1 MEVIRELSLPPGLA
15 RPVLALGNFDGV
27 HRGHRAILETAR
39 ECAQQSGVCAVAMTF
54 EPTPAK
60 VLAPARAPKLL
71 MTLADKLACMA
82 ETALDAIIIAP
93 FTRELSLLSPE
104 QFARQCLMERLHI
117 SCVVVGHSISFG
129 HARGGNAA
137 VMKRLGEK
145 LGFEVRV
152 VEALSVD
159 GVEVSS
165 TRIRRAVERGDMGE
179 AARMLGRYH
188 FLSGIVIRGRQRGHQ
203 LGFPTANLRSLTE
216 TVPPDG
222 VYATRL
228 VLPEGA
234 YASVTNIGLNPTF
247 DETQRSVETHIFDF
261 SGDLYDRQVKV
272 EFIERLRGERK
283 FDSGQA
289 LAHQIAS
296 DVQRARAILDT
307 VG

>member
-1 MEVIRELSLPPGLA
+1 MEVIRELYLTPALA

-27 HRGHRAILETAR
+27 HLGHRAILNVAR
-39 ECAQQSGVCAVAMTF
+39 ARARHSGVPAVAMTF

-71 MTLADKLACMA
+71 MTLEDKLECMA
-82 ETALDAIIIAP
+82 EAGLDAIIVAP

-104 QFARQCLMERLHI
+104 QFARECLVERLQV
-117 SCVVVGHSISFG
+117 SGVVVGHSISFG
-129 HARGGNAA
+129 HARAGNAE
-137 VMKRLGEK
+137 VMRGLGEK
-145 LGFEVRV
+145 LGFAVTV
-152 VEALSVD
+152 VEAFSVD

-165 TRIRRAVERGDMGE
+165 TRIRRAIERGAMDE

-188 FLSGIVIRGRQRGHQ
+188 FLSGIVVRGRRRGHQ
-203 LGFPTANLRSLTE
+203 LGFPTANLRALTE
-216 TVPPDG
+216 TIPPDG

-228 VLPEGA
+228 VLAEGA

-247 DETQRSVETHIFDF
+247 DETQRSVETHVFDF
-261 SGDLYDRQVKV
+261 SRDLYDRRIKL

-283 FDSGQA
+283 FDSGEA
-289 LAHQIAS
+289 LARQIAS
-296 DVQRARAILDT
+296 DVERARAILNA

>member
-1 MEVIRELSLPPGLA
+1 MEVIRELHLPPALA

-27 HRGHRAILETAR
+27 HLGHRAILNVACAGAR
-39 ECAQQSGVCAVAMTF
+39 RNGVPAVAMTF

-71 MTLADKLACMA
+71 MTLADKLECMA
-82 ETALDAIIIAP
+82 EVGLDAIIVAP

-104 QFARQCLMERLHI
+104 EFARECLVGRLGV
-117 SCVVVGHSISFG
+117 SSVVVGHSISFG
-129 HARGGNAA
+129 HARAGNAA
-137 VMKRLGEK
+137 VMRELGEK
-145 LGFEVRV
+145 LGFAVTV
-152 VEALSVD
+152 VDAFSVD

-165 TRIRRAVERGDMGE
+165 TRIRRAIERGSMGE

-188 FLSGIVIRGRQRGHQ
+188 FLSGIVVRGRQRGHK

-216 TVPPDG
+216 TIPPDG

-228 VLPEGA
+228 VLPEGG

-247 DETQRSVETHIFDF
+247 DETQRSVETHVFDF
-261 SGDLYDRQVKV
+261 SRDLYDRRIKL

-283 FDSGQA
+283 FDSGEA
-289 LAHQIAS
+289 LARQIAS
-296 DVQRARAILDT
+296 DVQRARAILNA